1 MDLRWNPVS
10 RDSRKDVRVILHPT
24 AGIWDVR
31 RGLDP
36 GSDDSVDVSEFV
48 TQGNH
53 TAFDA
58 NITLNF
64 NRELFGTNQP
74 KPNQVLE
81 IQYWQNGEWK
91 PIWLGI
97 IDAISAFTLQRGERS
112 MQLIAK
118 TRDQQDIWRN
128 TKRITPLFPQLTNL
142 TYIIQR
148 VARSASMKGDEIV
161 LPNSAFTT
169 AHSSTQLADMN
180 AWDMIVQ
187 MGIPLGW
194 TPFIDTMGRL
204 RVADRTLQNRTAD
217 IQLEDGRLLK
227 VGGQRQRPPKSRVR
241 VNWLNPTM
249 KKQLR
254 QGQMLSTETITLG
267 WFLPVFWKHVYWST
281 DKTQRAEGTYPVIK
295 QSCNSPW
302 SPRFVRETYIQQTQV
317 GGKWS
322 FTNIQLAAMATLIAT
337 NYVAHMVPDPVAAL
351 GGGATVPQTPGS
363 GSFWQWVSQ
372 ASILYVLSCVG
383 TGVYEVWG
391 MPFDWV
397 HARNTSEAFDS
408 SVPEWVDNTVDI
420 DSDFIANEEHA
431 KAVAIRELIY
441 QAREANKWG
450 ITIVDDPR
458 IEYGDILEFVDGNQL
473 YVEDFSRSLER
484 GSEATLD
491 VKGFLIPVTN
501 PAGQGS
507 FGGDIPPVI
516 PGGGGGDPGGG
527 GGGGE
532 EGGGGESG
540 GGGTKNYQWD
550 WHDQTPEA
558 PPPHA
563 PDPSGPQS
571 MGAWQDY
578 FFQITGQKIG
588 DPANDFNAVLMDL
601 VSKGAKVNPGEN
613 EKPQTSWAFHG
624 LAVMV
629 SGGEARGRIWLPTA
643 ESYIGAGKVWW
654 THEMQV
660 IRDAPAKTVASKR
673 KLKPPVR

>member
-1 MDLRWNPVS
+1 MDLRWKPTP

-24 AGIWDVR
+24 AAIWDVR

-36 GSDDSVDVSEFV
+36 GSDDSVDLSEFV

-53 TAFDA
+53 SAFDA
-58 NITLNF
+58 NVTLNF
-64 NRELFGTNQP
+64 NRELFGLNQP

-81 IQYWQNGEWK
+81 IQYWQSNEWK
-91 PIWLGI
+91 PVWLGI
-97 IDAISAFTLQRGERS
+97 VDAISQFTLQRGERS

-148 VARSASMKGDEIV
+148 IARSAGMKGDEIA

-169 AHSSTQLADMN
+169 AHSNTQLADMN
-180 AWDMIVQ
+180 AWDMVTQ
-187 MGIPLGW
+187 TCLPLGW
-194 TPFIDTMGRL
+194 TPFIDGLGRL
-204 RVADRTLQNRTAD
+204 RVADRGLQNRTAD
-217 IQLEDGRLLK
+217 IQLEDERIIK

-249 KKQLR
+249 KKHLK
-254 QGQMLSTETITLG
+254 QGQLLKSEVITLG
-267 WFLPVFWKHVYWST
+267 WFIPVFWRHGYFSE
-281 DKTQRAEGTYPVIK
+281 DQTQRAEGTYMKPNP
-295 QSCNSPW
+295 SCNSPW
-302 SPRFVRETYIQQTQV
+302 SPRFVRETYLQQTQN
-317 GGKWS
+317 KYKLS
-322 FTNIQLAAMATLIAT
+322 FTNLQTVAVIALIAGW
-337 NYVAHMVPDPVAAL
+337 NQAIRAGAIPVVGQT
-351 GGGATVPQTPGS
+351 GGSRVVE
-363 GSFWQWVSQ
+363 SFFQ
-372 ASILYVLSCVG
+372 ASFCYLMMCVG
-383 TGVYEVWG
+383 TGTYEIWG
-391 MPFDWV
+391 QPFDWV

-420 DSDFIANEEHA
+420 DSDFVANEEHA

-441 QAREANKWG
+441 QAREANKWS

-458 IEYGDILEFVDGNQL
+458 IEYGDILQFVDGNQL

-484 GSEATLD
+484 GGEATLD
-491 VKGFLIPVTN
+491 VKGFLIPKTN

-507 FGGDIPPVI
+507 FGGDIPPVT
-516 PGGGGGDPGGG
+516 PGGGGGDSGGG

-532 EGGGGESG
+532 EGGGGGESG
-540 GGGTKNYQWD
+540 GGGTKNYLWD

-563 PDPSGPQS
+563 PDSGGPQS
-571 MGAWQDY
+571 MDAWRDY
-578 FFQITGQKIG
+578 FFQISGQTIG
-588 DPANDFNAVLMDL
+588 TPANDFNAVLMGL
-601 VSKGAKVNPGEN
+601 VSQGCKTNPAPD
-613 EKPQTSWAFHG
+613 EKPQASWPFHG
-624 LAVMV
+624 LAIMV
-629 SGGEARGRIWLPTA
+629 SGGEARGRIWLPTS
-643 ESYIGAGKVWW
+643 ESYVGGGNVWW

-660 IRDAPAKTVASKR
+660 IRDAPAVVRAPKR